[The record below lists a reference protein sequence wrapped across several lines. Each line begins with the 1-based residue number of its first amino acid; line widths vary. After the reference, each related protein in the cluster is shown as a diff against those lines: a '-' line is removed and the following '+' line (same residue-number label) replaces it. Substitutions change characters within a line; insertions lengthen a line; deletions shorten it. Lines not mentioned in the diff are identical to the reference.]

1 MASVTNWM
9 SLTTN
14 ERFFKCSQTH
24 FQAIWRAPIYV
35 TNWCPRVFCGCSQA
49 WNYISGFPFLP
60 LWRVQPQPISRRAHS
75 PNTWVLPVNA
85 GSLVNGKW
93 YMAGRLRT
101 KSFSLT
107 HTPPP
112 FHLPRLRHAY
122 LEFTSTC
129 DSQPRGVFILFR
141 RKYKWHITSHKS
153 NDWPRG
159 FFSPTQVGGFFKGKA
174 SKYFPG
180 THFNVPLYGVKSL

>member
-24 FQAIWRAPIYV
+24 FQAMWRAPIYV
-35 TNWCPRVFCGCSQA
+35 TNWCPPCILWVQPSLKLH
-49 WNYISGFPFLP
+49 ISGFPFLP
-60 LWRVQPQPISRRAHS
+60 LRRVQPQPISTRAHS
-75 PNTWVLPVNA
+75 PNTWELPVNA

-93 YMAGRLRT
+93 YMADRLRT

-107 HTPPP
+107 HTTP
-112 FHLPRLRHAY
+112 FHLPRLRHAH

-129 DSQPRGVFILFR
+129 DSEPRGVFIFVPPR
-141 RKYKWHITSHKS
+141 IQMAHNITQIKRLAKRIFLSDAS
-153 NDWPRG
+153 
-159 FFSPTQVGGFFKGKA
+159 VYYVGKA
-174 SKYFPG
+174 SKDFPV